1 MSNKNE
7 NLFEQL
13 LAIEE
18 ACREAQR
25 QLQVNNGTVND
36 ADKFTSITSVTQRRK
51 AKNSYS
57 LFKTLQ

>member
-1 MSNKNE
+1 MTNENK

-25 QLQVNNGTVND
+25 QVQVNNDEVND
-36 ADKFTSITSVTQRRK
+36 PGKFTSIMSVT
-51 AKNSYS
+51 
-57 LFKTLQ
+57 

>member
-1 MSNKNE
+1 LQVTTMSNENE

-25 QLQVNNGTVND
+25 QVQVNNDNVND
-36 ADKFTSITSVTQRRK
+36 SGKFTSIMSVT
-51 AKNSYS
+51 
-57 LFKTLQ
+57 